1 MALALYRRY
10 RPDTFEGVI
19 GQDQVTVPLMRA
31 LDEGKLTHAYLFSGP
46 RGCGKTSSARI
57 LARCINCVKGPTSHP
72 CGECESCK
80 DLATG
85 GPGSIDVVEIDAASH
100 NGVDDA
106 RELRERA
113 GFAPARDR
121 YKIFILDEA
130 HMVTQ
135 QGFNA
140 LLKIVEEPPE
150 HVMFI
155 FATTEPDKVIGTIRS
170 RTHHYPFRLVP
181 AEVMGPYLE
190 TICEK
195 EGIKPEPGVLKLA
208 MRAGGGSMRDT
219 LSVLDQLMVGSVNGV
234 ISHDSAVALLGF
246 TPEALIG
253 EAVDAVIDRN
263 GEALYGVIQK
273 VVVGGFDPRRFVED
287 LLARVRD
294 LLVLTL
300 AGDRAES
307 VLSDTAEGENMGDL
321 HRQASALGLPVLTSM
336 ADIINTTLGNMTG
349 AISPRMRLE
358 LLAARLLAGRE
369 NAGAGAGIGIGGSA
383 SAGSFGGAPDGA
395 GAGTPGE
402 GAPAPAQRGGFAGS
416 SRRGGFAG
424 ASRNQQGNAG
434 AASVQNHPQSAAP
447 TAPASGGGKSWATS
461 DAATAAGKASA
472 PVRAGGVTAASEN
485 AGDAAT
491 GAMGG
496 QTASGQSA
504 AAETAATSTVP
515 SAWGANQGEAAPH
528 QGASGSGTP
537 APQSGLDQ
545 AAGATPHG
553 GSAQSGTRNQAPVPA
568 WGSHSPAAGAAQ
580 QGTSSQGQASQG
592 QSSQGQS
599 PASARDGR
607 GQATGAAQQGT
618 SSQGQAPQN
627 HPGQGQSAASAGAA
641 AAGAPSGPD
650 NRTPDQK
657 WDAAVASLPEGI
669 REYVSRDKVPTVAF
683 ETNAMGKSRL
693 SMTFDRALSQHAFAL
708 AVATDEENSGKKASI
723 VVLEAVRKQF
733 GAATMIAPT
742 PVAAN
747 GEKVES
753 TRRMTPEQLTQ
764 VKKQIA
770 LAKAGLATAGLMN
783 FGSARKPSES
793 REQHAAKAEDASAA
807 DADDAS
813 HRAGGTHSA
822 SGAATPGEPSGA
834 ADARPATSGQETAT
848 QEAAGSSTRGISRK
862 TETAGASAGSSVDP
876 RDENP
881 HVADDHAA
889 GAANAHDA
897 SAGVNDDEEDP
908 WLRPSSA
915 PVQPSTQSSVRSDME
930 TRPSERSAV
939 SAQDRQHAAVRRDSA
954 SSTSMPAAQ
963 TPSAGE
969 SHHTKHVAVPD
980 LSDDTDPW
988 AAPAQAKASP
998 AGGPNAGAAVPKT
1011 AVGGADPWQ
1020 QPNQAA
1026 SAPANAAPEADPW
1039 QQGPAVATDP
1049 WADQQVPPPEE
1060 APMDDDPWGQQPSA
1074 PRGGR
1079 SSFRD
1084 GGRPGAPAQGMAD
1097 DPWGQSAGTP
1107 AAAPTGFAE
1116 PNASGMRPGG
1126 LGNVGA
1132 GIGAGTGLGTAA
1144 PGTPARTP
1152 SVDPDEDE
1160 YSMSDESLGSA
1171 TAMSLDDLK
1180 KFFEVKKT
1188 EEFAADDPKNPRNIA
1203 QSNKHDD

>member
-1 MALALYRRY
+1 MA
-10 RPDTFEGVI
+10 
-19 GQDQVTVPLMRA
+19 
-31 LDEGKLTHAYLFSGP
+31 
-46 RGCGKTSSARI
+46 
-57 LARCINCVKGPTSHP
+57 
-72 CGECESCK
+72 
-80 DLATG
+80 
-85 GPGSIDVVEIDAASH
+85 
-100 NGVDDA
+100 
-106 RELRERA
+106 
-113 GFAPARDR
+113 
-121 YKIFILDEA
+121 
-130 HMVTQ
+130 
-135 QGFNA
+135 
-140 LLKIVEEPPE
+140 
-150 HVMFI
+150 
-155 FATTEPDKVIGTIRS
+155 
-170 RTHHYPFRLVP
+170 
-181 AEVMGPYLE
+181 
-190 TICEK
+190 
-195 EGIKPEPGVLKLA
+195 
-208 MRAGGGSMRDT
+208 
-219 LSVLDQLMVGSVNGV
+219 
-234 ISHDSAVALLGF
+234 
-246 TPEALIG
+246 
-253 EAVDAVIDRN
+253 
-263 GEALYGVIQK
+263 
-273 VVVGGFDPRRFVED
+273 
-287 LLARVRD
+287 
-294 LLVLTL
+294 
-300 AGDRAES
+300 
-307 VLSDTAEGENMGDL
+307 
-321 HRQASALGLPVLTSM
+321 
-336 ADIINTTLGNMTG
+336 
-349 AISPRMRLE
+349 
-358 LLAARLLAGRE
+358 
-369 NAGAGAGIGIGGSA
+369 
-383 SAGSFGGAPDGA
+383 
-395 GAGTPGE
+395 
-402 GAPAPAQRGGFAGS
+402 
-416 SRRGGFAG
+416 
-424 ASRNQQGNAG
+424 
-434 AASVQNHPQSAAP
+434 
-447 TAPASGGGKSWATS
+447 
-461 DAATAAGKASA
+461 AAGVA
-472 PVRAGGVTAASEN
+472 
-485 AGDAAT
+485 
-491 GAMGG
+491 GG
-496 QTASGQSA
+496 QTDSGQSA
-504 AAETAATSTVP
+504 AAETAATSTVS

-537 APQSGLDQ
+537 APQSGSDQ

-568 WGSHSPAAGAAQ
+568 WGSHSPSAGAAQ
-580 QGTSSQGQASQG
+580 QGTSSQSQASQG
-592 QSSQGQS
+592 QSSQGQ
-599 PASARDGR
+599 P
-607 GQATGAAQQGT
+607 
-618 SSQGQAPQN
+618 
-627 HPGQGQSAASAGAA
+627 AASAGAS
-641 AAGAPSGPD
+641 AAGVPSGPD

-657 WDAAVASLPEGI
+657 WDAAVASLPEEI

-747 GEKVES
+747 GEKVQS

-770 LAKAGLATAGLMN
+770 LAKAGLAAAGLMN

-834 ADARPATSGQETAT
+834 GDARPVTSGQAT
-848 QEAAGSSTRGISRK
+848 VTQGASGSSTRGISRK
-862 TETAGASAGSSVDP
+862 TEVAGAAAGSSVDP

-881 HVADDHAA
+881 HTADDHAA

-915 PVQPSTQSSVRSDME
+915 SVQSSVQSDAE
-930 TRPSERSAV
+930 TRPSERPVV
-939 SAQDRQHAAVRRDSA
+939 SAQDRQSTAARQDSA

-969 SHHTKHVAVPD
+969 GHHTKHVAVPD

-998 AGGPNAGAAVPKT
+998 AAGAAMTAPAVPKT

-1084 GGRPGAPAQGMAD
+1084 GGRPGTPAQGMAD
-1097 DPWGQSAGTP
+1097 DSWGQPAGTP
-1107 AAAPTGFAE
+1107 AAAPAGFAE

-1126 LGNVGA
+1126 LGNVVA
-1132 GIGAGTGLGTAA
+1132 SVGAGTGRGAA
-1144 PGTPARTP
+1144 TPGTPASTP

-1188 EEFAADDPKNPRNIA
+1188 ENFAADDPKNPRNIA

>member
-1 MALALYRRY
+1 M
-10 RPDTFEGVI
+10 
-19 GQDQVTVPLMRA
+19 
-31 LDEGKLTHAYLFSGP
+31 
-46 RGCGKTSSARI
+46 
-57 LARCINCVKGPTSHP
+57 
-72 CGECESCK
+72 
-80 DLATG
+80 
-85 GPGSIDVVEIDAASH
+85 
-100 NGVDDA
+100 
-106 RELRERA
+106 
-113 GFAPARDR
+113 
-121 YKIFILDEA
+121 
-130 HMVTQ
+130 
-135 QGFNA
+135 
-140 LLKIVEEPPE
+140 
-150 HVMFI
+150 
-155 FATTEPDKVIGTIRS
+155 
-170 RTHHYPFRLVP
+170 
-181 AEVMGPYLE
+181 
-190 TICEK
+190 
-195 EGIKPEPGVLKLA
+195 
-208 MRAGGGSMRDT
+208 
-219 LSVLDQLMVGSVNGV
+219 
-234 ISHDSAVALLGF
+234 
-246 TPEALIG
+246 
-253 EAVDAVIDRN
+253 
-263 GEALYGVIQK
+263 
-273 VVVGGFDPRRFVED
+273 
-287 LLARVRD
+287 
-294 LLVLTL
+294 
-300 AGDRAES
+300 
-307 VLSDTAEGENMGDL
+307 
-321 HRQASALGLPVLTSM
+321 
-336 ADIINTTLGNMTG
+336 
-349 AISPRMRLE
+349 
-358 LLAARLLAGRE
+358 
-369 NAGAGAGIGIGGSA
+369 
-383 SAGSFGGAPDGA
+383 
-395 GAGTPGE
+395 
-402 GAPAPAQRGGFAGS
+402 
-416 SRRGGFAG
+416 
-424 ASRNQQGNAG
+424 
-434 AASVQNHPQSAAP
+434 
-447 TAPASGGGKSWATS
+447 
-461 DAATAAGKASA
+461 
-472 PVRAGGVTAASEN
+472 
-485 AGDAAT
+485 
-491 GAMGG
+491 
-496 QTASGQSA
+496 
-504 AAETAATSTVP
+504 
-515 SAWGANQGEAAPH
+515 
-528 QGASGSGTP
+528 
-537 APQSGLDQ
+537 
-545 AAGATPHG
+545 
-553 GSAQSGTRNQAPVPA
+553 
-568 WGSHSPAAGAAQ
+568 
-580 QGTSSQGQASQG
+580 
-592 QSSQGQS
+592 
-599 PASARDGR
+599 
-607 GQATGAAQQGT
+607 
-618 SSQGQAPQN
+618 
-627 HPGQGQSAASAGAA
+627 
-641 AAGAPSGPD
+641 
-650 NRTPDQK
+650 
-657 WDAAVASLPEGI
+657 
-669 REYVSRDKVPTVAF
+669 SRDKVPTVAF

-770 LAKAGLATAGLMN
+770 LAKAGLAAAGLMN

-834 ADARPATSGQETAT
+834 GDARPVTSGQAT
-848 QEAAGSSTRGISRK
+848 VTQGASGSSTRGISRK
-862 TETAGASAGSSVDP
+862 TEVAGAAAGSSVDP

-881 HVADDHAA
+881 HTADDHAA

-915 PVQPSTQSSVRSDME
+915 SVQSSVQSDAE
-930 TRPSERSAV
+930 TRPSERPVV
-939 SAQDRQHAAVRRDSA
+939 SAQDRQSTAARQDSA

-969 SHHTKHVAVPD
+969 GHHTKHVAVPD

-998 AGGPNAGAAVPKT
+998 AAGAAMTAPAVPKT

-1084 GGRPGAPAQGMAD
+1084 GGRPGTPAQGMAD
-1097 DPWGQSAGTP
+1097 DSWGQPAGTP
-1107 AAAPTGFAE
+1107 AAAPAGFAE

-1126 LGNVGA
+1126 LGNVVA
-1132 GIGAGTGLGTAA
+1132 SVGAGTGRGAA
-1144 PGTPARTP
+1144 TPGTPASTP

-1188 EEFAADDPKNPRNIA
+1188 ENFAADDPKNPRNIA